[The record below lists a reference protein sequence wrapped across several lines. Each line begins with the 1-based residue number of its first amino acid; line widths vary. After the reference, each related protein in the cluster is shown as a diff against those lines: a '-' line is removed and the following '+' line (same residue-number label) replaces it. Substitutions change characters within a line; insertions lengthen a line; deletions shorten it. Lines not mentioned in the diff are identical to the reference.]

1 MCSEEILSLSDE
13 GRRNIESMQLT
24 QMEAVALIGASKK
37 SLKSDLT
44 KNTKLTRAVL
54 AETLEKILPFCKQ
67 LFKPVEPNEGTPE
80 EEVAAARTEIE
91 KENEKSFLAAV
102 VGKKTTEQ
110 TSKDSSNDSNKKAV
124 EADKQEK
131 PVCQYFLVGKCKYDK
146 EGVAKCPF
154 KHPEV
159 CQAFDKRGP
168 SGCKDKE
175 CPKGLHRKICEKL
188 IIGECARNPNKCG
201 YFHPSKLRKKRRAE
215 KKKGSEADESIWW
228 KSMVDELK
236 NYSNS
241 PLPIMQFGMLYPVI
255 TFMAL
260 PPPTKA
266 KGGKDR

>member
-67 LFKPVEPNEGTPE
+67 LFKPMDPNEGTPE
-80 EEVAAARTEIE
+80 EEVAAARKELE
-91 KENEKSFLAAV
+91 KENEWSFLAAV
-102 VGKKTTEQ
+102 VKTKTTEQ

-131 PVCQYFLVGKCKYDK
+131 PVCRYFLIGKCKHDK
-146 EGVAKCPF
+146 EGVTKCPF

-159 CQAFDKRGP
+159 CQAFDKRAV
-168 SGCKDKE
+168 SYTH
-175 CPKGLHRKICEKL
+175 LTL
-188 IIGECARNPNKCG
+188 
-201 YFHPSKLRKKRRAE
+201 
-215 KKKGSEADESIWW
+215 
-228 KSMVDELK
+228 
-236 NYSNS
+236 
-241 PLPIMQFGMLYPVI
+241 
-255 TFMAL
+255 
-260 PPPTKA
+260 PTK
-266 KGGKDR
+266 RIV